1 MPVITEEMLR
11 TLEKNNQL
19 ATLKVTKKDI
29 FTPSAR
35 EFLNKKGISIL
46 DAEKT
51 EKIETVEKRE
61 ESDQTKSQKNQNVN
75 IEIM

>member
-29 FTPSAR
+29 FTPSAE
-35 EFLNKKGISIL
+35 EFLNKKGIAIL
-46 DAEKT
+46 DAEK
-51 EKIETVEKRE
+51 
-61 ESDQTKSQKNQNVN
+61 N
-75 IEIM
+75 